1 MLKQRI
7 IKVIG
12 SLAVVA
18 VVTGLSGIVFDSSG
32 LSVTSEV
39 HACQNGGSQGGG
51 C

>member
-7 IKVIG
+7 IKVMV

-18 VVTGLSGIVFDSSG
+18 AATGLSGIVFDSSG
-32 LSVTSEV
+32 LGATSVA